1 MLLFKLHSNI
11 AIILTLTVFSTMAS
25 ENNQLQILEEK
36 LDSLIQMCNSIT
48 EENELLKIKQAEL
61 IREKSKLI
69 EKTILAKTKVES
81 MITRLKSMEHM

>member
-1 MLLFKLHSNI
+1 MLLFKLHPNI
-11 AIILTLTVFSTMAS
+11 EMILTLTAFSTMAS

-48 EENELLKIKQAEL
+48 EENELLKIKQVEL
-61 IREKSKLI
+61 IREKSRLI

>member
-1 MLLFKLHSNI
+1 
-11 AIILTLTVFSTMAS
+11 MAS
-25 ENNQLQILEEK
+25 ENKRLNQIQILEEK

-69 EKTILAKTKVES
+69 EKTVLAKTKVEA
-81 MITRLKSMEHM
+81 MITRLKSMEHMS

>member
-1 MLLFKLHSNI
+1 MLLFKLHPNI
-11 AIILTLTVFSTMAS
+11 EMILTLTAFSTMAS

-36 LDSLIQMCNSIT
+36 LNSLIQMCNSIT

-61 IREKSKLI
+61 IREKSRLI

>member
-11 AIILTLTVFSTMAS
+11 EMILTLTALSTMAS